1 MPCFRGSARA
11 GLAEARTVVQS
22 SRPDKQLYRI
32 TSAGRTSL
40 DAWLETVEPGSVD
53 RFYLRLFV
61 GGLTSPDVLIEH
73 VDQFKLETE
82 ARLEE
87 LRAIEPTNSRSGND
101 FFHYFLLR
109 HGIERAE
116 QSIAWAD
123 WVLAELERQS
133 GMRRALAAAAV
144 LVVGVACTSSAA
156 QPAADPAVAADV
168 RKLAAEMERIHP
180 NLFHSVS
187 RAEFRGAVDE
197 LVARLPE
204 LERDQL
210 LVELMR
216 IVAMTGER
224 DGHMG
229 LFPLVSHARPLHLLP
244 IRVWAF
250 PEGMFV
256 LASPERPD
264 LVGTRLVAVEGRP
277 VDEVAA
283 LVRPLVTRD
292 NESSLI
298 LRLPEFMITGEILHG
313 LGIAPDAARVRL
325 IVERPNGER
334 VDVTLATLAGAR
346 VLEPDPRCLGS
357 APAAR
362 RTDPALAAQPAS
374 NAVVRDISRADAPST
389 PSIRTPPSR
398 RARSR
403 RAWSDA
409 PATRRCGAS
418 SSTCA

>member
-1 MPCFRGSARA
+1 
-11 GLAEARTVVQS
+11 
-22 SRPDKQLYRI
+22 
-32 TSAGRTSL
+32 
-40 DAWLETVEPGSVD
+40 
-53 RFYLRLFV
+53 
-61 GGLTSPDVLIEH
+61 
-73 VDQFKLETE
+73 
-82 ARLEE
+82 
-87 LRAIEPTNSRSGND
+87 
-101 FFHYFLLR
+101 
-109 HGIERAE
+109 
-116 QSIAWAD
+116 
-123 WVLAELERQS
+123 
-133 GMRRALAAAAV
+133 MRRALAAAAV

-156 QPAADPAVAADV
+156 QPAADPTVAADV

-197 LVARLPE
+197 LVARSSE

-298 LRLPEFMITGEILHG
+298 LRLPEFMITGEVLHG
-313 LGIAPDAARVRL
+313 LGIAPDAARVQL
-325 IVERPNGER
+325 TVERPNRER
-334 VDVTLATLAGAR
+334 VDVTLATLAGPAYWSLIR
-346 VLEPDPRCLGS
+346 DVW
-357 APAAR
+357 APPPPPAG
-362 RTDPALAAQPAS
+362 TDPALAAQPAS
-374 NAVVRDISRADAPST
+374 NAMVRDIG
-389 PSIRTPPSR
+389 
-398 RARSR
+398 AR
-403 RAWSDA
+403 
-409 PATRRCGAS
+409 TRRLRRLFARHRAHEHVRGEPGQ
-418 SSTCA
+418 THP